1 MSTLLQNITIDKSP
15 TDPAIVKVIDGYTD
29 AMVEC
34 LVNLRSRWAD
44 EGQYEDI
51 ADYMKVISEKLKL
64 FIPDADD
71 VVAGKWLVTFRLPN
85 NRWYSYFLKGNTGG
99 WKRIK

>member
-1 MSTLLQNITIDKSP
+1 MNATIDRSP
-15 TDPAIVKVIDGYTD
+15 TDPTIVKTIDSYTD

-44 EGQYEDI
+44 EKGCEDI
-51 ADYMKVISEKLKL
+51 NDYMKVITEKLKL
-64 FIPDADD
+64 FITDADD

-85 NRWYSYFLKGNTGG
+85 NRWYSYYLKGSTGG